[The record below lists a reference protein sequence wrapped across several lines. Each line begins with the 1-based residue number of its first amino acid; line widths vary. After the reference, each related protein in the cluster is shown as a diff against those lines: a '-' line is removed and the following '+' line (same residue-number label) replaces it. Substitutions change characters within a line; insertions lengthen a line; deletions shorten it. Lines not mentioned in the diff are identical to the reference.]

1 MVGRTAFLAGWLLL
15 AAVSMA
21 TAQVQEAW
29 VARYHGPGNADD
41 RGSDVAVDRA
51 GHVVVTGGSA
61 GAVTGPSDYATARY
75 DADGNELW
83 VARYNG
89 PGNAWDFARAVAVD
103 AAGNV
108 YVTGE
113 SAGAGFDFDYAT
125 IKYDPEGNEL
135 WVARYNGPGNGSDV
149 ASALAVDAAGNV
161 YVTGQSP
168 GAGTGPSDYA
178 TIKYDPE
185 GNELWVARYNG
196 PGNGSDAASALAVDA
211 AGQAYVTGESA
222 TVAGTDNFDYA
233 TVKYDKHGNEC
244 WVARY
249 DSPGDSHDGARA
261 LAVDAASHVYVT
273 GRTGGADYGTVKYDA
288 EGNERWV
295 ALYNGPGNSGDA
307 AVALVVDG
315 AGSVYVTGHSIGAGG
330 DFDYAT
336 IQYDAEGIE
345 RWVARY
351 NGPGNT
357 GDQASALAI
366 DAAGDVVRH
375 WREYRRR
382 QWPGLCHRQ
391 VRRGGERAMGRPL
404 QRPGQY
410 HYRLCCRRRCR

>member
-1 MVGRTAFLAGWLLL
+1 MVRRTAFLAGWLLL
-15 AAVSMA
+15 AGASMA
-21 TAQVQEAW
+21 AAQVQEAW

-51 GHVVVTGGSA
+51 GQVVVTGGSA

-89 PGNAWDFARAVAVD
+89 PGNAWDFARAVALD

-135 WVARYNGPGNGSDV
+135 WVARYNGPGNGSEI
-149 ASALAVDAAGNV
+149 ATALAVDAAGNV
-161 YVTGQSP
+161 YVTGQSA

-196 PGNGSDAASALAVDA
+196 PGNGSDVASALVVDA
-211 AGQAYVTGESA
+211 AGHVYVTGESA

-233 TVKYDKHGNEC
+233 TVKYDKHGNER

-249 DSPGDSHDGARA
+249 DSPGDFA
-261 LAVDAASHVYVT
+261 
-273 GRTGGADYGTVKYDA
+273 
-288 EGNERWV
+288 
-295 ALYNGPGNSGDA
+295 
-307 AVALVVDG
+307 
-315 AGSVYVTGHSIGAGG
+315 
-330 DFDYAT
+330 
-336 IQYDAEGIE
+336 
-345 RWVARY
+345 
-351 NGPGNT
+351 
-357 GDQASALAI
+357 
-366 DAAGDVVRH
+366 
-375 WREYRRR
+375 
-382 QWPGLCHRQ
+382 
-391 VRRGGERAMGRPL
+391 
-404 QRPGQY
+404 
-410 HYRLCCRRRCR
+410 